1 MCDTYDTRVHGGEAN
16 VCVKHLSNCRKRCRN
31 EPVSDDLDTNIENLK
46 ECNEKDVNREFN
58 DEVGDDCSC
67 NAELQTFNVGTKG
80 SLSKISKAPHSEE
93 PASEEIKHGK
103 AHTFKE
109 YEVILSDNAKSIRD
123 RFRSNPEE
131 AQSNR
136 IAFHGTGKDELES
149 VLTNGFWYANTAN
162 YGPGVYFTSK
172 FTHAEAYVHHH
183 MDNIGLLSKR
193 NLNCAPNGVCYS
205 CMRSGIDLPY
215 SCISGRGTN
224 KTYVVAYK
232 SNGFKQVQRQRLR
245 QIRLHFLIVF
255 FSFVLRVLH
264 YKSFRKL
271 LHPHHQPKQ
280 PHSLY
285 FHTSSQHLLR
295 EKTTHTSL
303 VFNVLHRLC
312 KKRRKGKNLDSIH
325 LLTRR
330 GKRYSITHYHSNA
343 EFESRRDR

>member
-1 MCDTYDTRVHGGEAN
+1 MCDTYDTRVHGGEEN

-80 SLSKISKAPHSEE
+80 SLSKIFEGTTYSEE

-183 MDNIGLLSKR
+183 MDNIGAIIEAEIFSNCCSLTESDVIRVCDRALIFPIRVFLVEEQTKPMLSRIKAMDLSK
-193 NLNCAPNGVCYS
+193 
-205 CMRSGIDLPY
+205 
-215 SCISGRGTN
+215 
-224 KTYVVAYK
+224 
-232 SNGFKQVQRQRLR
+232 F
-245 QIRLHFLIVF
+245 
-255 FSFVLRVLH
+255 
-264 YKSFRKL
+264 
-271 LHPHHQPKQ
+271 
-280 PHSLY
+280 
-285 FHTSSQHLLR
+285 
-295 EKTTHTSL
+295 
-303 VFNVLHRLC
+303 
-312 KKRRKGKNLDSIH
+312 KGKGF
-325 LLTRR
+325 
-330 GKRYSITHYHSNA
+330 GK
-343 EFESRRDR
+343 